1 MSGHLSV
8 YSLYTGK
15 IRGIMN
21 GPWKE
26 NILISY
32 ISQIM
37 SSVWFY
43 ATVKFVFG
51 FFVLG
56 FGGLYELKIMFPS

>member
-8 YSLYTGK
+8 YRLYTGK
-15 IRGIMN
+15 IMN

-37 SSVWFY
+37 SSAWFY
-43 ATVKFVFG
+43 ATVKLVFG
-51 FFVLG
+51 FFVIG
-56 FGGLYELKIMFPS
+56 FGGL